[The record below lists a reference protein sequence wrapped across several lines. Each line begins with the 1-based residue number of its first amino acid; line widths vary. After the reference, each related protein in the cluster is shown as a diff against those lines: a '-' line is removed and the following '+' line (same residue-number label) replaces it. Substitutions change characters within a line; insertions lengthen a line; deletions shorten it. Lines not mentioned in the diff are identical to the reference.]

1 MFVDKENKT
10 NTVVGRGWAG
20 HLDTRTLRHLDPV
33 CSSMAGIRLWFLLSV
48 LYATRSDAWFWTNKD
63 PEPKTTTT
71 ERSSVGS
78 GDPKEN
84 RKSSHSRGTNSGGLL
99 VEEPSLNQTG
109 GGERTREQ
117 GGGLQ
122 PPAVVGRGWAGHLDT
137 RTLRHLD
144 PVCSSMAGIRLWFLL
159 SVLYATRSD
168 AWFWTNKDPE
178 PKTTTTERSSV
189 GSGDPKENRKSSHS
203 RGTNSGGLL
212 VEEPSLNQTGGGER
226 TREQGGPNFLPVP
239 SDWPICRHRKYFSLP
254 NYFNHTTAEEVE
266 AFLKQWEWLVRDGCY
281 RNSEWFLCLLATPKH
296 PSDPAGNG
304 NRSTAMLPARRHLPC
319 CSFCHHLRDSCWAKL
334 EGSDFPVDCD
344 SLPTEGGCPPCLS
357 HGGQPPSVGRE
368 SQSTGKSLPSSL
380 AQQLSRRWWQKL
392 QQGRWR
398 RAGNHTTC
406 GEGDGGTRGDGAPE
420 RKVTAAARQHTQ
432 STPRQRNRTPDSP
445 PPAPEPGV
453 ATTAQ
458 NSRGQLASREL
469 PLSATPAHHGPPCC
483 AVISKMEQ
491 RAWAGRR
498 TMSPGAARCSASYAA
513 RGMSQRPS
521 PKLTPSP
528 RDKKGLVFCGGRM
541 HQWAVSRTRDWH
553 QQVHDARGADTHTV
567 RRPQTARGTAEP
579 GVDTHAVM
587 AAGTCRSTCR
597 PQRQLHAMHNL
608 THDRDATGTHPQREA
623 H

>member
-10 NTVVGRGWAG
+10 NSE
-20 HLDTRTLRHLDPV
+20 DSV
-33 CSSMAGIRLWFLLSV
+33 C
-48 LYATRSDAWFWTNKD
+48 
-63 PEPKTTTT
+63 
-71 ERSSVGS
+71 
-78 GDPKEN
+78 
-84 RKSSHSRGTNSGGLL
+84 
-99 VEEPSLNQTG
+99 EEPLPSQ
-109 GGERTREQ
+109 
-117 GGGLQ
+117 GLQ

-319 CSFCHHLRDSCWAKL
+319 CSFCHHLQDSCWAKL

-344 SLPTEGGCPPCLS
+344 SLPTEAAAHRQPGVKGERGSKGDKGNTGDQGPVGPKGDSGSSQGSTSQAGG
-357 HGGQPPSVGRE
+357 
-368 SQSTGKSLPSSL
+368 
-380 AQQLSRRWWQKL
+380 
-392 QQGRWR
+392 
-398 RAGNHTTC
+398 
-406 GEGDGGTRGDGAPE
+406 RGDKALQG
-420 RKVTAAARQHTQ
+420 
-432 STPRQRNRTPDSP
+432 
-445 PPAPEPGV
+445 PPAPQGLLHRWCGWETDPWS
-453 ATTAQ
+453 
-458 NSRGQLASREL
+458 NRETVETHIQDL
-469 PLSATPAHHGPPCC
+469 GAPRGPPDLL
-483 AVISKMEQ
+483 APALE
-491 RAWAGRR
+491 
-498 TMSPGAARCSASYAA
+498 
-513 RGMSQRPS
+513 
-521 PKLTPSP
+521 
-528 RDKKGLVFCGGRM
+528 
-541 HQWAVSRTRDWH
+541 
-553 QQVHDARGADTHTV
+553 
-567 RRPQTARGTAEP
+567 TARVSGVCLVHRVPLGLP
-579 GVDTHAVM
+579 GSLRHW
-587 AAGTCRSTCR
+587 G
-597 PQRQLHAMHNL
+597 P
-608 THDRDATGTHPQREA
+608 TGR
-623 H
+623 